1 MLRNTV
7 DTPNAHEVID
17 VVSHLVE
24 MFGVSFYQ
32 LVLHYSHENNAEFML
47 DNEISSDAEQN
58 QLTLEE
64 REERFEQNKSD
75 VMSGRQL

>member
-47 DNEISSDAEQN
+47 DNEISSDA
-58 QLTLEE
+58 
-64 REERFEQNKSD
+64 
-75 VMSGRQL
+75 